1 MIILCNTP
9 GMARKH
15 AGNPQDQVAFLLAQV
30 GGQAAQRFAESLEP
44 LNFTPPESGILY
56 LLSRT
61 PGISQQELAGKL
73 GMHASRLVALID
85 ALEKRGLVIREE
97 NAADRRIYSLQLSS
111 AGVEA
116 LAAIGRVARAHNE
129 AMCAALDAK
138 ERERLTEILKKVA
151 AQQGLTPGVHPGYRR
166 LGETRGERKQ

>member
-1 MIILCNTP
+1 
-9 GMARKH
+9 MARKH

-97 NAADRRIYSLQLSS
+97 NAADRRIY
-111 AGVEA
+111 
-116 LAAIGRVARAHNE
+116 
-129 AMCAALDAK
+129 
-138 ERERLTEILKKVA
+138 
-151 AQQGLTPGVHPGYRR
+151 
-166 LGETRGERKQ
+166 